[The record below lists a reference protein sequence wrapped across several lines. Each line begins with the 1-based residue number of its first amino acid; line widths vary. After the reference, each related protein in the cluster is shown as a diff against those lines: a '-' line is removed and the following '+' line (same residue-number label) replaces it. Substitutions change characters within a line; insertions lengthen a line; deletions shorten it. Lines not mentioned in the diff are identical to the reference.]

1 MHITARTVGLELWG
15 ISYEGCF
22 EISRCLL
29 TFHRHLVL
37 WFVCHITDIDP
48 ACTVH

>member
-1 MHITARTVGLELWG
+1 MRVTVDAVGLELWG
-15 ISYEGCF
+15 ISYAGYF

-37 WFVCHITDIDP
+37 WFVCCITDIDP